1 MIIEKSKRFL
11 FIFLVLFAS
20 FISLILPV
28 SAAEVKLPG
37 YPSYDEKQYPYC
49 MTWYKVGSS
58 GYTTVKY
65 IISSSPITVSDLT
78 DIQTGKTVY
87 FDTSSDATYKTAWI
101 KINNKGAVDDNRY
114 YNFTGTTNPTKD
126 LEYVV
131 TSDLINGK
139 FVGGIS
145 SANHDIKI
153 TGKNDIVFRVPPVQ
167 AVVAG
172 LGEELLK
179 YLMIIVGSTIFLL
192 GLVISLRQLPKRLKD
207 YFH

>member
-1 MIIEKSKRFL
+1 MLIEKSKRFL

-49 MTWYKVGSS
+49 MTWYKVTSS

-65 IISSSPITVSDLT
+65 IISSAPITVSAAT
-78 DIQTGKTVY
+78 DIQTGKIVY